1 MVSYENFQKM
11 LRHLLETLVLS
22 FYGKKGNTNSIGQ
35 LRTFCILLHL
45 QSNVFYPSSTFYK
58 FLIEG
63 HVNKGFS
70 VNRKIIYGLYLEKT
84 KRYKIEIHK

>member
-1 MVSYENFQKM
+1 M

-45 QSNVFYPSSTFYK
+45 QRNVFYPSNNNNNNL
-58 FLIEG
+58 FLFFQLNEA
-63 HVNKGFS
+63 
-70 VNRKIIYGLYLEKT
+70 YLTGKLNGCIT
-84 KRYKIEIHK
+84 GD

>member
-1 MVSYENFQKM
+1 M
-11 LRHLLETLVLS
+11 LRHLLETLVLRC
-22 FYGKKGNTNSIGQ
+22 YGKKGNTNSIGQ

-63 HVNKGFS
+63 PVN
-70 VNRKIIYGLYLEKT
+70 
-84 KRYKIEIHK
+84 